1 MVRFVYKEQSE
12 ITMDYVNIP
21 EASAGRDALKS
32 CSGQDGGVTA
42 AVPGKLENIQVN
54 KYFEF

>member
-12 ITMDYVNIP
+12 ITMDYANIP
-21 EASAGRDALKS
+21 NTSAGRDALES

-42 AVPGKLENIQVN
+42 AVPGKPENIQVN